1 MSRRWQRLNELFS
14 VQDKFLLAGTGGF
27 VVAWVKC
34 NFELGNYTCADF
46 FNRGGLG
53 VNDGRDYGDT
63 KQFVRFNMQSSE
75 STFELLYVYLSRLL
89 QFDFKYKY
97 NKTLPAPFSS

>member
-1 MSRRWQRLNELFS
+1 
-14 VQDKFLLAGTGGF
+14 VQI
-27 VVAWVKC
+27 
-34 NFELGNYTCADF
+34 F